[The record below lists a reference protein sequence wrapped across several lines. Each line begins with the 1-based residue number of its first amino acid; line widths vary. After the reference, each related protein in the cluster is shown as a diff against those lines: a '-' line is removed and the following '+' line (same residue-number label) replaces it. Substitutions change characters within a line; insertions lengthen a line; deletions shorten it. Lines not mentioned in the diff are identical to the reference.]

1 MNFRLQQFLSA
12 ENITQSQLADEIG
25 VARASISHILAGRNK
40 PGFDFI
46 QGLSRSYPN
55 LNLDWLINGKGKMY
69 KDLDS
74 KPEQNTYPA
83 DGQLFAA
90 QVQDPQPEVAET
102 APAPLPMESAPV
114 EEKSTTHVDNNVK
127 ILNNKILQQTP
138 APSHQVNARRI
149 SRIVI
154 FYDDNTYQE
163 LREV

>member
-55 LNLDWLINGKGKMY
+55 LSLDWLINGKGKMY

-74 KPEQNTYPA
+74 KPDQNAYPA
-83 DGQLFAA
+83 DGQLFAT

-102 APAPLPMESAPV
+102 APAPLPTESAPV
-114 EEKSTTHVDNNVK
+114 EEKPEIPMDNK
-127 ILNNKILQQTP
+127 YKSLNNRILQQIPT
-138 APSHQVNARRI
+138 PSHQVNARHI

>member
-55 LNLDWLINGKGKMY
+55 LSLDWLINGKGKMY

-83 DGQLFAA
+83 DGQLFAT

-102 APAPLPMESAPV
+102 APAPLPTESTSV
-114 EEKSTTHVDNNVK
+114 EEKPEIPMDNK
-127 ILNNKILQQTP
+127 YKSLNNRILQQTP
-138 APSHQVNARRI
+138 SPSHQVNARQI